1 MQHHVQEQEQILAG
15 GTAIASGISSI
26 GEPDLPELHELR
38 GIECTTALS
47 GSTEKIITTTITTV
61 TKVIS
66 ADGKEIV
73 TEQKTVT
80 TTDSSEPD
88 SEKVVVTTTRT
99 TSESERDQLL
109 PKEVAL
115 LRGMYRSSTPG
126 SEDDDDV
133 LPGSPRSATSY
144 ELQHSSSGVSKRSD
158 LDADGDGDES
168 QDDIPPQ
175 YGSEEHSTARS
186 ILLPRNEDPMAAS
199 FYGAL
204 PDSFAP
210 APAPKS
216 STEPIPIQG
225 AVESSSQESSSSQ
238 QTWAGHKFL
247 DQADKDF
254 QRALEE
260 HVQARGAEV
269 MSSVTAKY
277 SYSPSKAE
285 EVEQIVT
292 STAERQR
299 FPLSDVQRMRVA
311 ESGFA
316 TVGGQQ
322 QEKPEEAA
330 TATTSAAT
338 VTETTPATTT
348 SSSTGTTPK
357 DRLEEWG
364 KPLGLPSP
372 APLPVEGGADIRT
385 TPKKERR
392 LVATKTRL
400 NNEKNLRKRSES
412 PNKVGK
418 KPAPVYV
425 DLTYVPHNGNSY
437 YAHVEFFKRVRAR
450 YYVFSGTEPSRQVY
464 DALLEAKQTWEDKEL
479 GK

>member
-1 MQHHVQEQEQILAG
+1 MLAG
-15 GTAIASGISSI
+15 AAAAAGAECEGDI
-26 GEPDLPELHELR
+26 PELHELR
-38 GIECTTALS
+38 GLECTTALS
-47 GSTEKIITTTITTV
+47 GSTDKIITTTITTV

-115 LRGMYRSSTPG
+115 LRGLYRASTPG
-126 SEDDDDV
+126 SEDDED
-133 LPGSPRSATSY
+133 LLLGSPRSATSY

-158 LDADGDGDES
+158 LDADGDES

-186 ILLPRNEDPMAAS
+186 ILLPRTADPMATS

-204 PDSFAP
+204 PDSFDVVMKP
-210 APAPKS
+210 

-225 AVESSSQESSSSQ
+225 APSGDSQSSESVESSS

-285 EVEQIVT
+285 EMEQIV
-292 STAERQR
+292 SGTAERQR
-299 FPLSDVQRMRVA
+299 FPLSDVQRARVA

-316 TVGGQQ
+316 TVGSVASQQQQ
-322 QEKPEEAA
+322 QEKGGEVEQAVPTTTAVTASTTA
-330 TATTSAAT
+330 TA
-338 VTETTPATTT
+338 
-348 SSSTGTTPK
+348 SSTGALPK

-400 NNEKNLRKRSES
+400 NNEKNLRRRSES
-412 PNKVGK
+412 PNKAGK

-437 YAHVEFFKRVRAR
+437 YAHVDFFKRVRAR

-479 GK
+479 GE

>member
-1 MQHHVQEQEQILAG
+1 M
-15 GTAIASGISSI
+15 
-26 GEPDLPELHELR
+26 
-38 GIECTTALS
+38 
-47 GSTEKIITTTITTV
+47 
-61 TKVIS
+61 
-66 ADGKEIV
+66 
-73 TEQKTVT
+73 
-80 TTDSSEPD
+80 
-88 SEKVVVTTTRT
+88 
-99 TSESERDQLL
+99 
-109 PKEVAL
+109 
-115 LRGMYRSSTPG
+115 
-126 SEDDDDV
+126 
-133 LPGSPRSATSY
+133 AT
-144 ELQHSSSGVSKRSD
+144 
-158 LDADGDGDES
+158 
-168 QDDIPPQ
+168 
-175 YGSEEHSTARS
+175 
-186 ILLPRNEDPMAAS
+186 S

-204 PDSFAP
+204 PDSFDVVMKP
-210 APAPKS
+210 

-225 AVESSSQESSSSQ
+225 APSGDSQSSESVESSS

-285 EVEQIVT
+285 EMEQIV
-292 STAERQR
+292 SGTAERQR
-299 FPLSDVQRMRVA
+299 FPLSDVQRARVA

-316 TVGGQQ
+316 TVGSVASQQQQ
-322 QEKPEEAA
+322 QEKGGEVEQAVPTTTAVTASTTA
-330 TATTSAAT
+330 TA
-338 VTETTPATTT
+338 
-348 SSSTGTTPK
+348 SSTGALPK

-400 NNEKNLRKRSES
+400 NNEKNLRRRSES
-412 PNKVGK
+412 PNKAGK

-437 YAHVEFFKRVRAR
+437 YAHVDFFKRVRAR

-479 GK
+479 GE